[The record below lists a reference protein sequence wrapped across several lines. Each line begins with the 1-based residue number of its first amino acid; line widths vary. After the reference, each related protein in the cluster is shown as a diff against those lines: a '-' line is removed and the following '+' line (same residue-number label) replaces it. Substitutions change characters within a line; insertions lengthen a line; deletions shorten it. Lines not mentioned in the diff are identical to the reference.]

1 MALIDCNFFSE
12 VLGLSCSMHV
22 ILPQAPRNEI
32 GRARKYPT
40 LWLLHGRSDDHSM
53 WTRQTSIERYADEAG
68 IAVVMPAVGLSWYQ
82 DMASGLNYG
91 AFLREE
97 LPEIARSFFPLSP
110 HRKDN
115 FIAGLSMGGYG
126 AFLMALSQPEKYA
139 AAASLSGVL
148 DIHERVRKNVDA
160 RSENMIRLAFGP
172 ASKVRGSDADL
183 FALSE
188 KLQRSEHRPPA
199 LYACCGIADFL
210 IAGNREF
217 VAHAKKIGLSFEYE
231 EHPGADHEWGYWDR
245 QIQRVIEW
253 LPIKG
258 GR

>member
-1 MALIDCNFFSE
+1 MGE
-12 VLGLSCSMHV
+12 
-22 ILPQAPRNEI
+22 
-32 GRARKYPT
+32 GRKHPV

-53 WTRQTSIERYADEAG
+53 WTRQTSIERYAEAAG

-91 AFLREE
+91 TFLRDE
-97 LPEIARSFFPLSP
+97 LPEIARSFFPLSS
-110 HRKDN
+110 RREEN

-148 DIHERVRKNVDA
+148 DIQERVLKNVDA

-172 ASKVRGSDADL
+172 SCEIRGGDADL
-183 FALSE
+183 FTLAE
-188 KLQRSEHRPPA
+188 KLRRSGELSPA
-199 LYACCGIADFL
+199 LYACCGTADAL
-210 IAGNREF
+210 IDGNRAFE
-217 VAHAKKIGLSFEYE
+217 AHAKQIGLALEYE
-231 EHPGADHEWGYWDR
+231 EHPGAEHEWGYWDQ

-253 LPIKG
+253 LPIGKAE
-258 GR
+258 RESR